1 MLAPRPA
8 VLIALLVPALAFAQ
22 AEPAPTPADRDAP
35 RKLEK
40 IEVTAP
46 DEVSER
52 RESTAAKIVVNRDEI
67 AKYGDTSVL
76 DVMKRLPGVTVNRG
90 TVAMRGLGGYTQILV
105 NGEPVPPGF
114 SLETLSPDL
123 IERIEI
129 YRSATAEFSAQA
141 IAGTINI
148 VLRQAVSN
156 RRRELKAGAS
166 SENGAVSFNTTA
178 QFSDRAGSLAYTLP
192 LSFYD
197 FRSRRTSSQEQRVSD
212 ASGAPVQH
220 YLTEQG
226 SSGEGQ
232 NLNVS
237 PRLSWVLAK
246 DHTVN
251 VDGFLTMQ
259 HYASQFDERST
270 TYRGSP
276 PAYASDGIRAQSHI
290 LSSRLNATWIRRLA
304 SDARLEA
311 KAGLNYTRRS
321 SHVDFDAFDASDV
334 FILHRT
340 VDGHSTDSGLTT
352 QGKYSFPFVE
362 GHAFVS
368 GWDGAI
374 SRRKEDRLQLDES
387 PVGLPPFDIDE
398 SYDARVWRLAGYAQ
412 DEWEVARR
420 VSVYLGLRWEGI
432 DTSDVGNVVTA
443 VHHRSSVWSPIV
455 QALWKLPGTDKD
467 QLRAGL
473 ARTYK
478 APGTFQ
484 IIPRRYIANNNTP
497 TTPDYQ
503 GNPDLKPELSWGLDA
518 AYEHYFATGGVFS
531 VSAFARRIDD
541 VILTDLQNV
550 NGTYITRPANVGRA
564 RTRGIELDV
573 KTGLRTFLPS
583 APAVDVRANAGF
595 YDSRAESLP
604 GPDNRLNS
612 QPPWAGN
619 IGFDWKLAG
628 PPLTVGANF
637 NARAGG
643 TVRTSETQVSY
654 SRVTRALEAYGL
666 WKFDAKTQLRV
677 TVANLLAPD
686 YMSVGRYLD
695 ATQAAELTSLN
706 PGYRRF
712 SALLEIKL

>member
-1 MLAPRPA
+1 MLAPRLA
-8 VLIALLVPALAFAQ
+8 VLIAFLVPALASAQ
-22 AEPAPTPADRDAP
+22 AGPAPSQPDPNAP
-35 RKLEK
+35 KKLEK
-40 IEVTAP
+40 IEVSAP

-67 AKYGDTSVL
+67 TKYGDTNVL

-90 TVAMRGLGGYTQILV
+90 SVAMRGLGGYTQILV

-129 YRSATAEFSAQA
+129 YRSATAEFSTQA

-156 RRRELKAGAS
+156 RQREVKLGAS
-166 SENGAVSFNTTA
+166 AENGEPSFNATA
-178 QFSDRAGSLAYTLP
+178 QFSDRAGNLSYTFP
-192 LSFYD
+192 LGFND
-197 FRSRRTSSQEQRVSD
+197 FRYRRQSRQEQRVSD
-212 ASGAPVQH
+212 ASGAPLQQ
-220 YLTEQG
+220 YATAQE
-226 SSGEGQ
+226 SRGEGQ
-232 NLNVS
+232 NVNVS
-237 PRLSWVLAK
+237 PRLSWALGK
-246 DHTVN
+246 DHTLN
-251 VDGFLTMQ
+251 VDGFLTTQ
-259 HYASQFDERST
+259 HFASEFAERST
-270 TYRGSP
+270 TSLGSP
-276 PAYASDGIRAQSHI
+276 PAYASDAIRAQSHI

-304 SDARLEA
+304 NDARLEA
-311 KAGLNYTRRS
+311 KAGMNYTRRS

-340 VDGHSTDSGLTT
+340 VDGHSTDTGLTT
-352 QGKYSFPFVE
+352 QGKYSFPFVAA
-362 GHAFVS
+362 HAFVS

-374 SRRKEDRLQLDES
+374 NRRKEDRLQLDES
-387 PVGLPPFDIDE
+387 PVGLPPFNIDE

-432 DTSDVGNVVTA
+432 DTSDEGNVVSP

-478 APGTFQ
+478 APTTFQ

-531 VSAFARRIDD
+531 ISAFARRIDD
-541 VILTDLQNV
+541 VILSDLQNV

-564 RTRGIELDV
+564 RTRGLEFDV
-573 KTGLRTFLPS
+573 KTGLRTFLAA
-583 APAVDVRANAGF
+583 APAIDVRANAGF
-595 YDSRAESLP
+595 YDSSVESLP

-612 QPPWAGN
+612 QPPWTGN

-643 TVRTSETQVSY
+643 TVRTSRTQATY
-654 SRVTRALEAYGL
+654 SRVSRSLEAYGL
-666 WKFDAKTQLRV
+666 WKFDAKTQLRI
-677 TVANLLAPD
+677 TVSNLLAPD
-686 YMSVGRYLD
+686 YMSVERYFD
-695 ATQAAELTSLN
+695 ATQTAELTSGAR
-706 PGYRRF
+706 GYRRIA
-712 SALLEIKL
+712 ALLEVKL